1 MVTLAVIGA
10 GIGGCST
17 AYFAS
22 KYLPDSKITVYELQN
37 RIGGRVLSFHGKKIK
52 SELGASFF
60 NPTNRTLCNLVNEM
74 DLKVTKLEESRDIA
88 VWNGTEIIFKSNHP
102 MIHTMIN
109 LFTKYKLS
117 IPKLLLILM
126 EANRKIKRLYKNEKP
141 AEFSELFE
149 SVGLD
154 KWYKKPFDQILVEM
168 GIDRKLIDDLITP
181 ISRIIYSQDAELGG
195 FAGLSSLLGVFGE
208 AIYSL
213 KDGNDVLPRKLIEAS
228 NAKVKLESKVKSI
241 KKMFNGSFRV
251 TAGEDTSVFD
261 AVIVATPLEVAE
273 ITFGGVS
280 EQFQAREY
288 QKIYIRLMKGKVNSR
303 YFNLGSSKL
312 PSVILT
318 SKEANPITRFSINK
332 SINDDES
339 WVAVTSTD
347 PLDEDLLY
355 DLFKNGRT
363 ILDHTW
369 NAAYPIFKPTEK
381 IPPTCLDKGLLYNN
395 AIESAASSLESSAF
409 AALNSIKAL
418 KGQLN
423 S

>member
-37 RIGGRVLSFHGKKIK
+37 RIGGRVLSFNGKEIK

-60 NPTNRTLCNLVNEM
+60 NPTNHTLCNLVREM

-102 MIHTMIN
+102 MIYTMIN

-154 KWYKKPFDQILVEM
+154 KWYRKPFDEILVEM
-168 GIDRKLIDDLITP
+168 GINRKLIDDLITP

-241 KKMFNGSFRV
+241 NKMFNGSFQV
-251 TAGEDTSVFD
+251 TVGEDTSVFD
-261 AVIVATPLEVAE
+261 AVIVAAPLEVAE

-280 EQFQAREY
+280 DQFQAREY

-303 YFNLGSSKL
+303 YFNLDSSKL

-318 SKEANPITRFSINK
+318 SKEADPITRFSINK

-339 WVAVTSTD
+339 WVAVTSID
-347 PLDEDLLY
+347 PLGNDLLY

-381 IPPTCLDKGLLYNN
+381 IPPTCLDKGLIYIN